1 MGGFVQHRHCL
12 LLLLAEG
19 SSSAALLRSQAAS
32 SSSSSSSTA
41 PFPCYRAQTHLPRAP
56 PISTPPPL
64 PRTPSHPPSPPLG
77 MIISPLLRRTI
88 IFQVRSYPSPLSFFM
103 PCFCPGAALHIC
115 TVPVQYVK
123 EVNICSV
130 QSVISIYL
138 FSLLV
143 NYCFFPVLEERRPA
157 LAMYLN
163 QHDCCVCT
171 RLQGVLLTGE
181 TKLYI

>member
-1 MGGFVQHRHCL
+1 MCSTDTVCELQCSVI
-12 LLLLAEG
+12 EESG
-19 SSSAALLRSQAAS
+19 SQQQQQQYSSISMLQGTDS
-32 SSSSSSSTA
+32 SSSRSSHLPPARPPSST
-41 PFPCYRAQTHLPRAP
+41 
-56 PISTPPPL
+56 
-64 PRTPSHPPSPPLG
+64 PPSPPLG